1 MVFGYMLLRYGRPL
15 LIIVLRIGGGGMPA
29 EHGTGEHGGFLGFG
43 DAGFFVEPVG
53 GFAACLARIAF
64 VGLRAAICSASNTD
78 QLTRG
83 WQCTV

>member
-43 DAGFFVEPVG
+43 DAGFLVEPVG
-53 GFAACLARIAF
+53 GFAACLAWPLFLWTAYSRLFPA
-64 VGLRAAICSASNTD
+64 
-78 QLTRG
+78 Q
-83 WQCTV
+83 